1 MALIQEQKK
10 QHTIVTSLFFFCV
23 FNPFISPL
31 PIGTDVQLPVF
42 VLAFVLFIIAVLNH
56 RAFFDRGQIILIVI
70 ALWTFAYLGLEG
82 NFNPRYRLG
91 LPLGILVLFVVRIY
105 WQSLTMKA
113 VHAAIL
119 FNSIGIFLHKFFP
132 SQFIPIAEIVTR
144 EIKIKEL
151 GARGASGFCPEPGL
165 ASASLI
171 ILFMTLVYFRE
182 KCKIS
187 KKLFYL
193 NSSILLCSMF
203 FTQSASGILFMMITA
218 FVYLSFNL
226 RFKRYAIIW
235 LSLIVVLIMYL
246 INTNYFENT
255 RAGSLILIIISNPL
269 EFLRLDG
276 SLAERAAGITFG
288 FLGIQEWLFGFG
300 GGSYSSVAPN
310 LDTRYRVMDYYFTAR
325 DQTQQ
330 TVSAFGT
337 YTLEFGIIFWV
348 FLIVLFYS
356 SYAFSATAIASLAL
370 ASLFILASF
379 SITFPGIWYL
389 MVLSTQ
395 YQRNRRRQ

>member
-1 MALIQEQKK
+1 MALIQQQKK
-10 QHTIVTSLFFFCV
+10 LYTIVNFLFFFCV
-23 FNPFISPL
+23 FNPFVSPL

-42 VLAFVLFIIAVLNH
+42 ALAFVLFILAVLNGKV
-56 RAFFDRGQIILIVI
+56 FFDRGQIILIMI

-82 NFNPRYRLG
+82 TFNPRYRLG
-91 LPLGILVLFVVRIY
+91 LPLGILVLFVVQIY
-105 WQSLTMKA
+105 WQSLTIRA
-113 VHAAIL
+113 VQAAIL

-132 SQFIPIAEIVTR
+132 SQFVPIAETITR
-144 EIKIKEL
+144 EIKIKEI

-171 ILFMTLVYFRE
+171 ILFITLVYFRE
-182 KCKIS
+182 KRQLS
-187 KKLFYL
+187 KTLFFL
-193 NSSILLCSMF
+193 NSSILLCCMF
-203 FTQSASGILFMMITA
+203 FTQSASGILFMMITL

-226 RFKRYAIIW
+226 RFNKRYVIICM
-235 LSLIVVLIMYL
+235 LIPGLITYL

-255 RAGSLILIIISNPL
+255 RAGSLILLTISNPL
-269 EFLRLDG
+269 GVLRMDG

-288 FLGIQEWLFGFG
+288 FYGIREWFFGFG
-300 GGSYSSVAPN
+300 GGSYSNVAPH
-310 LDTRYRVMDYYFTAR
+310 LDTKYHVMDYYDTAR

-337 YTLEFGIIFWV
+337 YTLEFGVIFWL
-348 FLIVLFYS
+348 FLIIVFYS

-389 MVLSTQ
+389 LVLSMQ
-395 YQRNRRRQ
+395 YQRKRRL